1 MWLNIKRHEAT
12 KALHK
17 MTESKFSGLVKV
29 IAIFVVL
36 CVCGVIFIYMYQFS
50 ISKGYGLGGTTA
62 FGEFGDYIG
71 GILNPILGFATV
83 ILLIFSI
90 HIQMKELGDST
101 KALQASQ
108 AAMEAQVETSK
119 NELNLIKAGQLAQ
132 QKALKDDLYLSQ
144 LNENA
149 ERIIKTFDELINH
162 DYLNFN
168 HIQYSLYDLLYN
180 VTHLDKST
188 IEHNLARIKVL
199 MESSPAEHI
208 DKVKKIQLN
217 SIKNNMNLLLM
228 IFQEL
233 KPKLASTIL
242 QKAWEERLLSRAQD
256 CFGLMIYSESE
267 LNLTMEMIKSPS
279 TAAPV

>member
-1 MWLNIKRHEAT
+1 
-12 KALHK
+12 